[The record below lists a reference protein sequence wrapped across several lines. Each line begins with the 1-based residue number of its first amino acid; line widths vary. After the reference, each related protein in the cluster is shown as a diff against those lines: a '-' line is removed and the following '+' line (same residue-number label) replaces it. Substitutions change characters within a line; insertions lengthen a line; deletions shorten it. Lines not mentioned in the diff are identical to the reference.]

1 MRWGMKERKGDL
13 FSECTSM
20 QIARSCYINDCQGA
34 FHVLR
39 SEDLRTLRS
48 FGAPSA
54 N

>member
-13 FSECTSM
+13 CSECTSM
-20 QIARSCYINDCQGA
+20 QITRSCYIDDCQGA

-39 SEDLRTLRS
+39 SEDLWTLRFS
-48 FGAPSA
+48 GVPSA

>member
-20 QIARSCYINDCQGA
+20 QITRCCYIDDCQGG

-39 SEDLRTLRS
+39 SEDS
-48 FGAPSA
+48 SA

>member
-1 MRWGMKERKGDL
+1 MRWEMKERKGDL

-20 QIARSCYINDCQGA
+20 QITRCCYIDDCQDG

-39 SEDLRTLRS
+39 SEDS
-48 FGAPSA
+48 SA

>member
-13 FSECTSM
+13 CSECTSM
-20 QIARSCYINDCQGA
+20 QLTRGCYIDDCKGA

-39 SEDLRTLRS
+39 SEDLSTLRF
-48 FGAPSA
+48 FGVPSA